1 MSDIFTGSYLCG
13 AVTYEATSAPVLTGH
28 CHCEDCRR
36 MSATGHASHL
46 AMPRDAVTTSGTV
59 ATYDKAA
66 DSGNMVTRSF
76 CPTCG
81 CQMWS
86 ENSAMPHMVFLHANS
101 LDDPEVFQPM
111 FVVYTKRAA
120 SWDRI
125 EGEGLKTYDG
135 MPEKM
140 PV

>member
-1 MSDIFTGSYLCG
+1 MSDILTGSCLCG
-13 AVTYEATSAPVLTGH
+13 A
-28 CHCEDCRR
+28 
-36 MSATGHASHL
+36 
-46 AMPRDAVTTSGTV
+46 V

-111 FVVYTKRAA
+111 FVVYRNVRHPGTGSRAKA
-120 SWDRI
+120 
-125 EGEGLKTYDG
+125 
-135 MPEKM
+135 
-140 PV
+140 